1 MKKCLI
7 YMALGTLSTFCA
19 SCTDEVPSI
28 PDSELYTREWVKKFG
43 VINPDQD
50 WNAAARGSIT
60 VSTDAPA
67 EVKITADIRGKVY
80 LLADYKEVSGSR
92 ELLFDIP
99 KGVEEVAVSCGGEEF
114 RTRLGGKVSF
124 ATAGRAIWDM
134 KTDPFEVVK
143 FKRTE
148 GYREISDVAVRSF
161 GDKLKENKNN
171 LNVEGVSQNF
181 EFVANGPFT
190 IYPVFWNTGRYN
202 TLGIYYIHKDEATGK
217 RQMVHIPF
225 YTAKIAPVDGTQ
237 GNLLYQP
244 YGAPDGYWVYP
255 GSSDSEV
262 AAQNCSYPEYSA
274 YQELEDAGYTYQDMI
289 DWGFQFPVKW
299 QSRGI
304 EFDIAAGTRFGLYL
318 RTQVWDDNAAD
329 HGIPNRNNVE
339 PVIFDL
345 DDEGKP
351 IENDGFLRLYSNSF
365 YNKKNM
371 VDPDGGSEL
380 LQAVH
385 AASYMYDAP
394 SGKTYRVL
402 AFEDWD
408 EDANPSVHSDRDL
421 NDQIFFI
428 DSESPHEIPDIKDE
442 DEPEPEPIKWLIACE
457 DLGGKDDFD
466 FNDVVFEIEHVAGSG
481 KATITP
487 LAAGGT
493 LETYLMRD
501 GKKVDEREWHSLFG
515 DGTLPYTEMINT
527 QVNSYS
533 AAPITISVPDDFSIT
548 SPTDVYDQ
556 NDNEAYKRSMGGFY
570 LLIGDEERTVT
581 PPVRKENAVAPQ
593 MILIYQPEG
602 NPWRW
607 PRERIAIDDAYGE
620 SFVRWMESGIFDAN
634 SEGGNWSENPVKT
647 NYVITR

>member
-1 MKKCLI
+1 MRKCLV

-19 SCTDEVPSI
+19 SCISEVPPI
-28 PDSELYTREWVKKFG
+28 PDSELYTREWVKNFG
-43 VINPDQD
+43 VINPGHD
-50 WNAAARGSIT
+50 WNAATRGSIN
-60 VSTDAPA
+60 VNTDIAA
-67 EVKITADIRGKVY
+67 EVRITAKIRGTDY
-80 LLADYKEVSGSR
+80 LLADYKNVVGCR
-92 ELLFDIP
+92 DLGFDVP
-99 KGVEEVAVSCGGEEF
+99 KGVEEVTVFCGGEKC
-114 RTRLGGKVSF
+114 RTRLGGKVAF
-124 ATAGRAIWDM
+124 ASSGRAIWDM
-134 KTDPFEVVK
+134 KADPNDVVK
-143 FKRTE
+143 FKRTT

-161 GDKLKENKNN
+161 GDKLKENHNN
-171 LNVEGVSQNF
+171 LDIEGVSQNF
-181 EFVANGPFT
+181 EFLANGPFT

-202 TLGIYYIHKDEATGK
+202 TLGIYYIHKDPATGK

-255 GSSDSEV
+255 GSSDGV
-262 AAQNCSYPEYSA
+262 TAAQNCSYPEYNA
-274 YQELEDAGYTYQDMI
+274 YQELEEAGFSYQDMI

-304 EFDIAAGTRFGLYL
+304 EFDIAEGTRFGLYL
-318 RTQVWDDNAAD
+318 RTQEWDEKAPD
-329 HGIPNRNNVE
+329 HGIPTKENVE

-351 IENDGFLRLYSNSF
+351 IDTDGYLRLYSNSI

-371 VDPDGGSEL
+371 IDPAGGSEL

-394 SGKTYRVL
+394 SGRTYRVL

-408 EDANPSVHSDRDL
+408 EDANPNVHSDRDL

-428 DSESPHEIPDIKDE
+428 DSESPYEIPEIKDE
-442 DEPEPEPIKWLIACE
+442 DDPDAKPIKWLIACE

-481 KATITP
+481 EATITP

-493 LETYLMRD
+493 LRTYLMRD

-533 AAPITISVPDDFSIT
+533 AEPITISVPDDFSIT

-570 LLIGDEERTVT
+570 LLIEDEERTVT

-620 SFVRWMESGIFDAN
+620 GFLKWMETNIFDA
-634 SEGGNWSENPVKT
+634 SVEDGFWSATPANE
-647 NYVITR
+647 NYVIGR